1 MSKGPTLF
9 RVALEVGNGARAARF
24 YERLLG
30 VPGRA
35 VGGARHYFDC
45 GGAIVALIEVP
56 KPEPAPEN
64 LYFAVA
70 NLPAV
75 HARARPENPL
85 GDPFDNKKYIHDLQ
99 VYGGTANV
107 LAAEFREWFAG
118 LWYGKNLA
126 YTIAVLT
133 ILVVLVVRF
142 TMLTNPSADEAHGD
156 DSSGSRP
163 AGAG

>member
-1 MSKGPTLF
+1 VRSRTK
-9 RVALEVGNGARAARF
+9 REAAPV
-24 YERLLG
+24 
-30 VPGRA
+30 VPFPRRRE
-35 VGGARHYFDC
+35 GGA
-45 GGAIVALIEVP
+45 P
-56 KPEPAPEN
+56 PPAPERRETAAEA
-64 LYFAVA
+64 LERRVRRVTRTMLAVGFGA
-70 NLPAV
+70 ALAAWII
-75 HARARPENPL
+75 ARVRPENPL

-133 ILVVLVVRF
+133 VLAVLVVRF
-142 TMLTNPSADEAHGD
+142 YLLTNPAADEAHGD

>member
-1 MSKGPTLF
+1 VRSRTK
-9 RVALEVGNGARAARF
+9 REAAPV
-24 YERLLG
+24 
-30 VPGRA
+30 VPFPRRRE
-35 VGGARHYFDC
+35 GGA
-45 GGAIVALIEVP
+45 P
-56 KPEPAPEN
+56 PPAPERRETAAEA
-64 LYFAVA
+64 LERRVRRVTRTMLAAGFGAA
-70 NLPAV
+70 LAAWII
-75 HARARPENPL
+75 ARVRPENPL

-133 ILVVLVVRF
+133 VLAVLVVRF
-142 TMLTNPSADEAHGD
+142 YLLTNPAADEAHGD

>member
-1 MSKGPTLF
+1 MTKTGPEDAPKT
-9 RVALEVGNGARAARF
+9 GARVVAFRGQKPPEGLPGPDPAATA
-24 YERLLG
+24 ERRLRRVTRIIL
-30 VPGRA
+30 A
-35 VGGARHYFDC
+35 VGFGA
-45 GGAIVALIEVP
+45 ALAAWIV
-56 KPEPAPEN
+56 
-64 LYFAVA
+64 
-70 NLPAV
+70 
-75 HARARPENPL
+75 ARARPENPL

-118 LWYGKNLA
+118 LWYGKNLG

-133 ILVVLVVRF
+133 VLLVLVVRF
-142 TMLTNPSADEAHGD
+142 TMLTNPPADEAQGD

>member
-1 MSKGPTLF
+1 MGFGAALAAGIIA
-9 RVALEVGNGARAARF
+9 RV
-24 YERLLG
+24 
-30 VPGRA
+30 
-35 VGGARHYFDC
+35 
-45 GGAIVALIEVP
+45 
-56 KPEPAPEN
+56 
-64 LYFAVA
+64 
-70 NLPAV
+70 
-75 HARARPENPL
+75 RPENPL
-85 GDPFDNKKYIHDLQ
+85 GYEFLDNKKYIHDLQ

-142 TMLTNPSADEAHGD
+142 YMLTNPTADEAHGD

>member
-1 MSKGPTLF
+1 MTKTGPKD
-9 RVALEVGNGARAARF
+9 APKAGARVVAFRGQRLAEGLAGPDPAATA
-24 YERLLG
+24 ERRLRRVTRIIL
-30 VPGRA
+30 A
-35 VGGARHYFDC
+35 VGFGA
-45 GGAIVALIEVP
+45 ALAAWIV
-56 KPEPAPEN
+56 
-64 LYFAVA
+64 
-70 NLPAV
+70 
-75 HARARPENPL
+75 ARARPENPL
-85 GDPFDNKKYIHDLQ
+85 GDPLDNKKYIHDLQ

-142 TMLTNPSADEAHGD
+142 YLLTNPSADEAQGD